1 MDNSFIFLQ
10 IFSRMRNTKP
20 WCSTWTRVSW
30 WRRAW
35 MTPFFPSSRK
45 SSSSGKRRRR
55 RRRRSWGRPRWS
67 LLNVSS
73 SHFGLVLQ
81 LMSTSSAILWG
92 PRRPSV
98 NSTRSGEKKKI
109 LDKFFLTTHLPP
121 SISGQSGEIYKL
133 DLIFQVFF
141 FSILFI
147 DLFVHFFFAGRRL
160 LQSTLS
166 WGGTWLPGVFREM
179 MPSSPRIQAWGR
191 SGLEW
196 ASSFWTTPSAV
207 MWVWFVSMWNLY
219 FLEVLAGN
227 VFNSAISCSVSQK
240 YIEFRSMGKIKGEL
254 IMFVFL

>member
-141 FSILFI
+141 FQFFLLICLFI
-147 DLFVHFFFAGRRL
+147 FFCRKEIASEYLELRWNMVARRL
-160 LQSTLS
+160 QRDDAVFPEDSSLRKKRVGMGFQFLDYALS
-166 WGGTWLPGVFREM
+166 RHVSLICINVESLFSW
-179 MPSSPRIQAWGR
+179 SPCR
-191 SGLEW
+191 
-196 ASSFWTTPSAV
+196 
-207 MWVWFVSMWNLY
+207 
-219 FLEVLAGN
+219 
-227 VFNSAISCSVSQK
+227 
-240 YIEFRSMGKIKGEL
+240 
-254 IMFVFL
+254 